1 MFEKLLT
8 KKSQYFAP
16 NESLGVNT
24 YYDQVCKNYDYK
36 KKNILSYRSLQIV
49 GQKNYQKT

>member
-1 MFEKLLT
+1 MSFWTMFEKLLT

-24 YYDQVCKNYDYK
+24 YYDQVCKNYDY
-36 KKNILSYRSLQIV
+36 
-49 GQKNYQKT
+49 